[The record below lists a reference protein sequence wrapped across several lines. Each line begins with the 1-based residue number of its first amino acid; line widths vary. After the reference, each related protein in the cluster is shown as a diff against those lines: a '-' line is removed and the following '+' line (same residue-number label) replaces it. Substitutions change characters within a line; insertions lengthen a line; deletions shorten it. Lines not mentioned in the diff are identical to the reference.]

1 MFGADERVTNTVKTE
16 PAVSSYGKILWN
28 PDRAPPRPG
37 ETSSR
42 PAWKG
47 VINHPAGPA
56 RRVAAPAKTACS
68 FFARA
73 GLEPGRMVTGAVNMA
88 SVEQMTDEQ
97 FERYALE
104 VLQRELGADGLARFL
119 RLNRSGKGNYTL
131 DRMQW
136 QKDLSV
142 ADIVA
147 SPDRPRS
154 Q

>member
-1 MFGADERVTNTVKTE
+1 MVEG
-16 PAVSSYGKILWN
+16 AVS
-28 PDRAPPRPG
+28 
-37 ETSSR
+37 
-42 PAWKG
+42 
-47 VINHPAGPA
+47 
-56 RRVAAPAKTACS
+56 
-68 FFARA
+68 
-73 GLEPGRMVTGAVNMA
+73 MA

-142 ADIVA
+142 ADIAA

>member
-1 MFGADERVTNTVKTE
+1 
-16 PAVSSYGKILWN
+16 
-28 PDRAPPRPG
+28 
-37 ETSSR
+37 
-42 PAWKG
+42 
-47 VINHPAGPA
+47 
-56 RRVAAPAKTACS
+56 
-68 FFARA
+68 
-73 GLEPGRMVTGAVNMA
+73 MVTGAVSMA

-131 DRMQW
+131 DRIQW